1 MTRPLVVHIDATE
14 SILELER
21 KALAGIDCEIVS
33 VAVSSEGEIIE
44 AVKKATVILNDH
56 SPVTRAM
63 VDQLENCK
71 LIIRYGHGY
80 DTVDV
85 DACTEAGIIVT
96 NIAGSTSEVVSNHAL
111 TLMLASAR

>member
-33 VAVSSEGEIIE
+33 VPVSSEGEIIE

-71 LIIRYGHGY
+71 LIIRY
-80 DTVDV
+80 
-85 DACTEAGIIVT
+85 
-96 NIAGSTSEVVSNHAL
+96 
-111 TLMLASAR
+111 